1 VRLREAH
8 RENERHRHIA
18 EQAEKAAED
27 AGQRLHA
34 SQQEC
39 DRYRTERDALLA
51 LVSQLHLSGHSSA
64 PAPQLPT
71 PVPHRP
77 SLPVAKDAR
86 QGVGS
91 VDQLHPGLSLHQD
104 WAAAGHTSHKEEF
117 QGHGAARPQHAHAN
131 DRGTVAPA
139 SAAQSHAIEKHS
151 LATPSSAPA
160 PSMTAQSPHVAFQ
173 ETAASTQARTI
184 HPNMHTASASHD
196 SADHSVF
203 LKRHYPTPSP
213 SHDPYDQHREAG
225 VPLSR
230 SADSG
235 QRRAGSV
242 DFDDSA
248 SSYSESTYS
257 STNESGSEPNSEED
271 SELKDSGVQTDEHP
285 SSAGV
290 TSNVLDV
297 SDSDPRYPLSAALPQ
312 QHVAALAGALSVPR
326 PSEHKAG
333 KKGPRKSALAD
344 SGKKSLRSSS
354 GSSQKK
360 KPTPIKGTPQGL
372 KSAAS
377 PEAAAAGAAGK
388 SMVIRKPPTYTGAP
402 NELVRGKGLAGSSA
416 NKEEAPKV
424 KPATSGTS
432 KKVSAKA
439 EAKRVLQNRLKDSGA
454 TPATTGVKINYVA
467 EEAPVSFVP
476 RWHAHYALTLLFVI
490 QAGSAGN
497 NGLDA
502 AGLTISHT
510 GYIQE
515 AVRAVGQEDKRADY
529 SAGSGAGE
537 RSGLLEPAVEVPLP
551 PPPTPTPAASVP
563 PSNNPATHNP
573 QATTSDATKEDP
585 DEKDDDILGHT
596 LEIARLP
603 GPQPA
608 FVFQDMSHPTDTS
621 VQSARSAR
629 SARSGSS
636 KDNSLSKKKPRPHM
650 GITNIKIQRKGQ
662 STRALQGEGFEAP
675 PPVAAQ
681 QPVRAVSTPCIA
693 LDSKK
698 ASATK
703 PQRAR
708 TPSPMLRSHAP
719 NGVTSRG
726 TVTGGQYYTPVS
738 YSRTSGAPAAAVI
751 VTPASAL
758 RGSGGSSKKIVNSSA
773 PTGSG
778 RAAGGDRRKASLLF

>member
-1 VRLREAH
+1 
-8 RENERHRHIA
+8 
-18 EQAEKAAED
+18 
-27 AGQRLHA
+27 
-34 SQQEC
+34 
-39 DRYRTERDALLA
+39 
-51 LVSQLHLSGHSSA
+51 
-64 PAPQLPT
+64 
-71 PVPHRP
+71 
-77 SLPVAKDAR
+77 
-86 QGVGS
+86 
-91 VDQLHPGLSLHQD
+91 
-104 WAAAGHTSHKEEF
+104 
-117 QGHGAARPQHAHAN
+117 
-131 DRGTVAPA
+131 
-139 SAAQSHAIEKHS
+139 
-151 LATPSSAPA
+151 
-160 PSMTAQSPHVAFQ
+160 MTAQSPHVAFQ

-213 SHDPYDQHREAG
+213 SHDPYDQHRYAG

-230 SADSG
+230 SADSC
-235 QRRAGSV
+235 QRHAGSAN
-242 DFDDSA
+242 FDDSA

-257 STNESGSEPNSEED
+257 GTSESDSESNSEEYN
-271 SELKDSGVQTDEHP
+271 ELEDSGMQADGHR
-285 SSAGV
+285 SSAAV

-312 QHVAALAGALSVPR
+312 QHVATLAGALSVPR
-326 PSEHKAG
+326 SSEPKAR
-333 KKGPRKSALAD
+333 KKGPRKSTLVD

-360 KPTPIKGTPQGL
+360 KPTPIKSTPQGL

-388 SMVIRKPPTYTGAP
+388 SMVIRKPPSYTGAP
-402 NELVRGKGLAGSSA
+402 NELVRGKGLAGSPA
-416 NKEEAPKV
+416 IKEKAPKV
-424 KPATSGTS
+424 KPATPGTS

-476 RWHAHYALTLLFVI
+476 RWHAHNALTLLLVI

-510 GYIQE
+510 GYTQQ
-515 AVRAVGQEDKRADY
+515 AVHAVGQEDKRADY
-529 SAGSGAGE
+529 AAGSGAGE
-537 RSGLLEPAVEVPLP
+537 CSGRLEPAVGVPLP
-551 PPPTPTPAASVP
+551 PPPTPTLAAAAP
-563 PSNNPATHNP
+563 PSNNPPTHNP
-573 QATTSDATKEDP
+573 QASAPHAAKDEQ

-636 KDNSLSKKKPRPHM
+636 KDNSLSKKKSRPHM

-662 STRALQGEGFEAP
+662 PTRALQGEVVDAP
-675 PPVAAQ
+675 QPVAAQ
-681 QPVRAVSTPCIA
+681 RPVQAVSAPGIA
-693 LDSKK
+693 LDSRK
-698 ASATK
+698 APATK

-708 TPSPMLRSHAP
+708 TPSPMLRSNAP

-738 YSRTSGAPAAAVI
+738 YSGTSSAPAAAVI
-751 VTPASAL
+751 VTPATAL
-758 RGSGGSSKKIVNSSA
+758 RGSGGSLKKIGNSSA
-773 PTGSG
+773 PKLIASSG
-778 RAAGGDRRKASLLF
+778 RGTGGDRRKASLLF